1 MAEIDLAPAQKAQ
14 SSSVKPSA
22 EERKPVKKTYSGLDL
37 AKRVSKMFK
46 SEYPGMAEASA
57 MKLAVMLTKAQI
69 KGGLDKG

>member
-1 MAEIDLAPAQKAQ
+1 
-14 SSSVKPSA
+14 
-22 EERKPVKKTYSGLDL
+22 
-37 AKRVSKMFK
+37 MFK